1 MPLYPFICD
10 ACGEESEERRH
21 MDERDAPRLCQNGH
35 SMKRV
40 LVFPMAEVWAG
51 KFHVRASQKDPKD
64 GTAHLGP
71 SW

>member
-10 ACGEESEERRH
+10 TCGEESEERRH
-21 MDERDAPRLCQNGH
+21 MADRDLPKTCSRGH
-35 SMKRV
+35 PMRRR

-51 KFHVRASQKDPKD
+51 KFHDRASQKDPKD

>member
-10 ACGEESEERRH
+10 ACGEEREVKLP
-21 MDERDAPRLCQNGH
+21 MDARDTPQICHNGH
-35 SMKRV
+35 SMRRV

-51 KFHVRASQKDPKD
+51 KFHDRASQKDPKD

-71 SW
+71 PW